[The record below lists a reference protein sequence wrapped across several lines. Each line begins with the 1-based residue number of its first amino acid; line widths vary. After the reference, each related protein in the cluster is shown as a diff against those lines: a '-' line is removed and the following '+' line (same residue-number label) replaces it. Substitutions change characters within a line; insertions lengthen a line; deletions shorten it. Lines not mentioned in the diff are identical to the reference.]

1 MYTKLLKK
9 SDFCVKI
16 NKKEVLITMKKMKE
30 NLMLFWSFF
39 KIGAFTFGGGLAM
52 LPLMNRICVEKHKW
66 MTEEE
71 MVDMLAIAESTP
83 GVIAI
88 NLATYVGY
96 KLNKFFGALF
106 ATLGV
111 IVPSFTIICIISF
124 FYEKFIAIE
133 VISWAFMGIKACVA
147 VMILNSAIKL
157 FKHVKRNVFSFIVL
171 AIAFL
176 LALFV
181 PAISTVY
188 IILAGLVIGV
198 AYYAIAEAIHKK
210 KESID
215 PKESI
220 DSKESIDTKG
230 GSE

>member
-1 MYTKLLKK
+1 
-9 SDFCVKI
+9 
-16 NKKEVLITMKKMKE
+16 MKKMKE
-30 NLMLFWSFF
+30 NLILFWSFF

-52 LPLMNRICVEKHKW
+52 LPLMSRICVEKHKW

-111 IVPSFTIICIISF
+111 IVPSVTIICIISF
-124 FYEKFIAIE
+124 FYEKFIEIE

-157 FKHVKRNVFSFIVL
+157 FKHVKRNVFSFVVL

-188 IILAGLVIGV
+188 IILAGLVIGIT
-198 AYYAIAEAIHKK
+198 YYAIAEKVNAKK
-210 KESID
+210 QTESTSN
-215 PKESI
+215 EV
-220 DSKESIDTKG
+220 EEG
-230 GSE
+230 GQE